1 LKTPIVQTA
10 AGISRMAVT
19 ASLIPELEEVIQEGS
34 PERRAQMLGR
44 ITTLFLQGASRL
56 NDEHVQLFDDVLG
69 RLIVEIEAKARA
81 ELSRRLAPV
90 SNAPTQ
96 IVRTLATDDD
106 IAVAGPMLTQSA
118 RLDLSDLVEIA
129 STKSQAHL
137 LAISGRHDI
146 SEPVTEVLVKR
157 GDRNVVRGIAANR
170 SAQISESTFSALVGK
185 AEQDGELAEKIG
197 ARPDVP
203 PQMLRALMLK
213 ATAEV
218 QQRMFA
224 AVPSDMQLEIRRV
237 LAKVTNEVHSEVA
250 PRDFSAAQL
259 TVKTLRAGGDLNEAK
274 VVDLARAGR
283 YEETVAALAL
293 LCAVPIEV
301 VDRLMSGDRPDPV
314 LILAKSAGWS
324 WATARAIIMARS
336 GGPST
341 SSHGLDAAFTNFE
354 RLSPATAQRVMR
366 FWQARPASSAATN

>member
-1 LKTPIVQTA
+1 MA
-10 AGISRMAVT
+10 AA
-19 ASLIPELEEVIQEGS
+19 ASLIPELEDVIQEGS
-34 PERRAQMLGR
+34 PERRAQMLAR
-44 ITTLFLQGASRL
+44 ITTLFLQGAGQF
-56 NDEHVQLFDDVLG
+56 NDAHVELFDDVLG
-69 RLIVEIEAKARA
+69 RLVTEIEAKARV

-90 SNAPTQ
+90 NNAPTQ
-96 IVRTLATDDD
+96 IVRTLAKDDD

-137 LAISGRHDI
+137 LAISGRDGVA
-146 SEPVTEVLVKR
+146 EPVTDVLVKR
-157 GDRNVVRGIAANR
+157 GDREVVRGIAANR
-170 SAQISESTFSALVGK
+170 SAQLSAGAFAVLVGK
-185 AEQDGELAEKIG
+185 AQQDSELAEKIG
-197 ARPDVP
+197 SRPDIP
-203 PQMLRALMLK
+203 PPMLRELMLK

-218 QQRMFA
+218 QQRLFA
-224 AVPSDMQLEIRRV
+224 AAPTDLQLEIRRV

-250 PRDFSAAQL
+250 PRDFTAAQL
-259 TVKTLRAGGDLNEAK
+259 TVKALRAAGELNEAK
-274 VVDLARAGR
+274 LVDFAKAGR

-293 LCAVPIEV
+293 LCSVPIEV

-324 WATARAIIMARS
+324 WATARAIIMSRT
-336 GGPST
+336 GGPAT
-341 SSHGLDAAFTNFE
+341 SGHGLDSAFVNFE